1 MRRCVAGFT
10 LIELLVVI
18 AIISILA
25 SILFPVFSRARAKAR
40 QSACISNEKQI
51 LLALKMYCEDFDEA
65 LPLGDYPAPNVDQ
78 IFDPTPGDP
87 TDNRLQWYDLVF
99 DYVRNSEL
107 YRCPEVR
114 RLMPGYGM
122 NEAAVGLSLG
132 AFYDSSIKII
142 ITDMWNRASEADN
155 PNPGEWRVAWNGG
168 DIRAGNVDVDRHNNG
183 AVYGFLDGHVK
194 WHKEAAVRRVG
205 VTGKPLMWDPAE
217 EPQDQSAGSGTP

>member
-1 MRRCVAGFT
+1 VPSRERGPTKSMRRRVAGFT

-40 QSACISNEKQI
+40 QAACISNQKQI
-51 LLALKMYCEDFDEA
+51 ILALKMYCEDFDEA
-65 LPLGDYPAPNVDQ
+65 LPLGDYQ
-78 IFDPTPGDP
+78 P
-87 TDNRLQWYDLVF
+87 TDGSDGLFIDDYLQWYDMAF

-107 YRCPEVR
+107 YRCSEVR

-122 NEAAVGLSLG
+122 NAAAAGLSLG

-142 ITDMWNRASEADN
+142 TTDMQILGSTDPN
-155 PNPGEWRVAWNGG
+155 PNLGEWRVAWNNG
-168 DIRAGNVDVDRHNNG
+168 DLAAGNVHIDRHNNG

-194 WHKEAAVRRVG
+194 WHKPAAVKMQG
-205 VTGKPLMWDPAE
+205 ATGKPLMWDPAE
-217 EPQDQSAGSGTP
+217 EPQD

>member
-51 LLALKMYCEDFDEA
+51 LLALKMYCEDFDET
-65 LPLGDYPAPNVDQ
+65 LPLGDYVPVNGEDGLFVQ
-78 IFDPTPGDP
+78 
-87 TDNRLQWYDLVF
+87 NRWQWYDMAF

-122 NEAAVGLSLG
+122 NAAAAGLSLG
-132 AFYDSSIKII
+132 AFYDSSIKIV
-142 ITDMWNRASEADN
+142 ITDMRNAQSTDDN
-155 PNPGEWRVAWNGG
+155 PNPGEWRVYWNGG
-168 DIRAGNVDVDRHNNG
+168 ALAAGNVDVDRHNNG

-194 WHKEAAVRRVG
+194 WHKEAAVKRRNSAGDV
-205 VTGKPLMWDPAE
+205 LMWDPEAE
-217 EPQDQSAGSGTP
+217 PDSP